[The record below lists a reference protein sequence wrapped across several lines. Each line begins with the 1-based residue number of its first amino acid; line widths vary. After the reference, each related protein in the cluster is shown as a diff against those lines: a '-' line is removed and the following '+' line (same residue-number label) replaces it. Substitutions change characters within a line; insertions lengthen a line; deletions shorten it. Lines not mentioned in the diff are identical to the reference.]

1 MTASLVETEEQENGS
16 YRPVPG
22 VQIIG
27 QNVSSLHRLKDI
39 DNKGEK
45 SNTAASALETFPIV
59 NTSLHYASD
68 GGFFVFGDISCRNIG
83 QYRLQFNLFDLEK

>member
-16 YRPVPG
+16 YRPIPG

-39 DNKGEK
+39 DNKGEQR
-45 SNTAASALETFPIV
+45 TLVAAAYGP
-59 NTSLHYASD
+59 D
-68 GGFFVFGDISCRNIG
+68 D
-83 QYRLQFNLFDLEK
+83 